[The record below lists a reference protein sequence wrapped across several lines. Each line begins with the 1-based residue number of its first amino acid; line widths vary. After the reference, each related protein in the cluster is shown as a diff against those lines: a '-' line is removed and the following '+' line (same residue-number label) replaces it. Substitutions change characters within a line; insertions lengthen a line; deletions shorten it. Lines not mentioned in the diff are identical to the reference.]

1 MAQWYYVDKSQQR
14 IGPMD
19 ANVLVDALRHG
30 QLNTG
35 SLVWQ
40 EGMPAWQPLSMHLD
54 ALGVPESLRIRKKE
68 KSGNAGIW
76 VVVLLVVGFVG
87 IAVLGILA
95 AIAIPAYDDYTV
107 RAKLSGAIN
116 EASVAK
122 IIVSEH
128 LIQHSECPNNNVAE
142 TQLAKPESYASAYVQ
157 RIDLGALDNGNCAV
171 EVTVSDKLAP
181 GRISGSIIFELADP
195 QTQQWRCYSESIQNK
210 YLPASCRNGSQ

>member
-1 MAQWYYVDKSQQR
+1 MAQWFYVDKNQQR

-30 QLNTG
+30 QLNLN
-35 SLVWQ
+35 SMVWQ

-54 ALGVPESLRIRKKE
+54 ALGVPESMRVRKPA
-68 KSGNAGIW
+68 KSGNAGMWII
-76 VVVLLVVGFVG
+76 VLLVVGFVG

-116 EASVAK
+116 EASAAK
-122 IIVSEH
+122 LVVSEH
-128 LIQHSECPNNNVAE
+128 LIQHSECPNNNVAGS
-142 TQLAKPESYASAYVQ
+142 QLPAPESYASTSVQ
-157 RIDLGALDNGNCAV
+157 RIDLGALDNGSCAI

-181 GRISGSIIFELADP
+181 GKISGSIIFELTDP
-195 QTQQWRCYSESIQNK
+195 QTLQWRCYSESIQNK
-210 YLPASCRNGSQ
+210 YLPASCRNGNP